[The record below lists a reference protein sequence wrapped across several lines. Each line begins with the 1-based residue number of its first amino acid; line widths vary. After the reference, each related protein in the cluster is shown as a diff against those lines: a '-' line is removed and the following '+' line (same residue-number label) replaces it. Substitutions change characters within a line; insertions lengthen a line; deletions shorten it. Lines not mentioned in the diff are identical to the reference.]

1 MRDAVVEAKVAVQEM
16 REVLTRT
23 EGELKLERQR
33 LADAERRGRL
43 ASEIQDQETVTVA
56 ERFAVKHRERVA
68 VLERKLAA
76 QQEEVAL
83 ADRELGEMQ
92 GQLKSATQGRGAT
105 EGDRSTDRAWR
116 EVQAAGGDRPGVDD
130 LRDELLKGDIDR
142 AAREATADQQLEALK
157 KKMRKD

>member
-16 REVLTRT
+16 REALTRT

-83 ADRELGEMQ
+83 AERDLGEMQ
-92 GQLKSATQGRGAT
+92 GQLKSATQGRPAT

-116 EVQAAGGDRPGVDD
+116 EVQAAGGARPGMD
-130 LRDELLKGDIDR
+130 LQDELLKSEMDR
-142 AAREATADQQLEALK
+142 AAREANADQQLEALK